1 MKKFISFSLG
11 VFALVA
17 FVACEQAATE
27 ASATSGDP
35 VLDAKVAGT
44 PAVQTS
50 ADNTPKYNRPEY
62 QVKAEAMA
70 RTNVDFVSEEYN
82 FGQVESGDKVP
93 HKFKFTNTGA
103 SDLVITNVKP
113 SCGCTTPSYSTDPIA
128 AGESGYI
135 DVVFNSA
142 GKTGVQNKTITVT
155 GNFEGGITKV
165 LRLTGE
171 VLKKE

>member
-1 MKKFISFSLG
+1 MKKLISFSL
-11 VFALVA
+11 VALALVA

-27 ASATSGDP
+27 ASAAVDSQ
-35 VLDAKVAGT
+35 DAGVPAT
-44 PAVQTS
+44 PTVQTS

-62 QVKAEAMA
+62 QVKAEALA
-70 RTNVDFVSEEYN
+70 RTNVEFVSEEYN
-82 FGQVESGDKVP
+82 FGQVTAGDKVP
-93 HKFKFTNTGA
+93 HKFKFTNTGS

-113 SCGCTTPSYSTDPIA
+113 SCGCTTPSYSSEPIA

-142 GKTGVQNKTITVT
+142 GKAGVQNKTITVT

-171 VLKKE
+171 ILKKE